1 MKKTNILIT
10 SMLLA
15 ASAAVITA
23 CHKNDDNSPAVD
35 VTQLKKDILTD
46 AANTVIVP
54 SYTDLAAKSA
64 QLLAAVQ
71 TLNTTTNDAN
81 LAACKTL
88 WQSIRE
94 TWEQSEA
101 WLIGPVEAD
110 DIDPRIDTW
119 PVDFNSLDSILNT
132 SSTLDQAYINN
143 LDDALRGFHPIE
155 YLLWGQNGN
164 KAAADFTAREK
175 EFLLAL
181 TQNLNT
187 LCGDVK
193 ASWASGYANAF
204 ATAGTSGNTTYTTT
218 KAAYEDLVDAMAGIC
233 EEVAN
238 GKMKEPFDAP
248 VGEGQLFE
256 ESPFAKNSTIDFT
269 NNIQGIL
276 KMYQGKFT
284 SDGKG
289 VEDLVR
295 NYNLSLDNEIKT
307 KHAAAIAAMGAI
319 TDPFG
324 AATVSQRT
332 QISTAMDKINDLLS
346 TLETKLK
353 PFVQQYGVQ

>member
-1 MKKTNILIT
+1 MKRKNVLY
-10 SMLLA
+10 A
-15 ASAAVITA
+15 VAFAAVTVIAIPA
-23 CHKNDDNSPAVD
+23 CHKNDDSGSTD
-35 VTQLKKDILTD
+35 VTKLKTDILAD

-54 SYTDLAAKSA
+54 SYTDLSAKAGQVLST
-64 QLLAAVQ
+64 VQ
-71 TLNTTTNDAN
+71 ALNTTTNDAN
-81 LAACKTL
+81 LTAARAA
-88 WQSIRE
+88 WQAIRQ

-101 WLIGPVEAD
+101 WLIGPVESD
-110 DIDPRIDTW
+110 NIDPRIDTW

-132 SSTLDQAYINN
+132 SNTLDEAYVND
-143 LDDALRGFHPIE
+143 LDDALKGFHPIE
-155 YLLWGQNGN
+155 YLLWGQDGN

-181 TQNLNT
+181 AQNLNT
-187 LCGDVK
+187 LCSDVK
-193 ASWASGYANAF
+193 ASWTGGYANSF
-204 ATAGTSGNTTYTTT
+204 ATAGTSGNATYPTT
-218 KAAYEDLVDAMAGIC
+218 KSAYEALVDGMSGIC

-248 VGEGQLFE
+248 VGEGQQFE
-256 ESPFAKNSTIDFT
+256 ESPFAKNSMIDFT

-276 KMYQGKFT
+276 KMYQGQFT

-307 KHAAAIAAMGAI
+307 KHAAAITAMNAV

-324 AATVSQRT
+324 EATVSQRT
-332 QISTAMDKINDLLS
+332 QISNAMDKINDLLS
-346 TLETKLK
+346 TLDTKLK
-353 PFVQQYGVQ
+353 PFVQQYGAQ